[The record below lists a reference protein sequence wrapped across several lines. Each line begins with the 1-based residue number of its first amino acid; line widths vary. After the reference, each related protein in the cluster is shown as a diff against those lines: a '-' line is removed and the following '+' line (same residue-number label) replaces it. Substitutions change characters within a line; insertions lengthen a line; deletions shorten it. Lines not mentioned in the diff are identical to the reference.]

1 MKRQVVAFI
10 SLFSLVLV
18 LSVYYVMLPFST
30 SGLDQVVNTQIESSS
45 DLYYSSLETNKTES
59 YEEFV
64 NSQNE
69 IIASAEASNEEKAN
83 ALLAIE
89 NKNKQKELENK
100 ITAEL
105 KEIGYEKVFVEI
117 NKETVIV
124 IVSKLDET
132 KNDVAKII
140 NVVFKTVG
148 VNVFVEVMFKN

>member
-1 MKRQVVAFI
+1 M
-10 SLFSLVLV
+10 
-18 LSVYYVMLPFST
+18 
-30 SGLDQVVNTQIESSS
+30 
-45 DLYYSSLETNKTES
+45 YYSSLETNKTES

-117 NKETVIV
+117 NKETVTV

>member
-117 NKETVIV
+117 NKETVTV